1 MRIQLNNKEIVRFGK
16 RALMALIVA
25 LAMPGAA
32 TIAGE
37 SLEQRVQRYWTA
49 RSINDVHTVYS
60 LESAARPGGWLTP
73 DKYQQLGGLPVREIK
88 VVETKIES
96 NKATVTLQGQ
106 VAVGTL
112 GWMPQTL
119 TEDWVLIEGEW
130 YHQTPQR

>member
-1 MRIQLNNKEIVRFGK
+1 MRTQPSSKGIARFGK
-16 RALMALIVA
+16 RALMASVVA
-25 LAMPGAA
+25 LVVLSDAV
-32 TIAGE
+32 IAGE

-49 RSINDVHTVYS
+49 RSINDVHTVYG

-73 DKYQQLGGLPVREIK
+73 DKHQQLGGLPVREIK
-88 VVETKIES
+88 VVETRIDGD
-96 NKATVTLQGQ
+96 KATVTLQGQ

>member
-1 MRIQLNNKEIVRFGK
+1 MQIQPSNLVIARLGK
-16 RALMALIVA
+16 RALALVVALIA
-25 LAMPGAA
+25 LMGV
-32 TIAGE
+32 THAGE
-37 SLEQRVQRYWTA
+37 PLEQRAQRYWDA
-49 RSINDVHTVYS
+49 RSVNDIYTVYS

-73 DKYQQLGGLPVREIK
+73 DKYKQVGGLPVRE
-88 VVETKIES
+88 VKIAGTQVDGD
-96 NKATVTLQGQ
+96 KAKVTLQGQ

>member
-1 MRIQLNNKEIVRFGK
+1 MRTLPSSKIARLG
-16 RALMALIVA
+16 MAVWIASVLA
-25 LAMPGAA
+25 LAVPVGA
-32 TIAGE
+32 TVAGE

-49 RSINDVHTVYS
+49 RSINDVHTVYG

-73 DKYQQLGGLPVREIK
+73 DKYQQLGGLPVRDIK
-88 VVETKIES
+88 IVKTQVEGD
-96 NKATVTLQGQ
+96 KAMVMLQGE

-119 TEDWVLIEGEW
+119 TENWVLIEGEW

>member
-1 MRIQLNNKEIVRFGK
+1 MRIQPSNPVIARLGK
-16 RALMALIVA
+16 RALASAVALIALMGVA
-25 LAMPGAA
+25 H
-32 TIAGE
+32 AGE
-37 SLEQRVQRYWTA
+37 PLEQRAQRYWDA
-49 RSINDVHTVYS
+49 RSVNDIHTVYS

-73 DKYQQLGGLPVREIK
+73 DKYKQVGGLPVRE
-88 VVETKIES
+88 VKIAGTQVDGD
-96 NKATVTLQGQ
+96 KAKVTLQGQ

>member
-1 MRIQLNNKEIVRFGK
+1 
-16 RALMALIVA
+16 MALIVA
-25 LAMPGAA
+25 LAVPGAA

-88 VVETKIES
+88 VVETKVEGD
-96 NKATVTLQGQ
+96 KATVTLQGQ

-119 TEDWVLIEGEW
+119 TEEWVLIEGEW

>member
-25 LAMPGAA
+25 LAVPGAA

-88 VVETKIES
+88 VVETKVEGD
-96 NKATVTLQGQ
+96 KATVTLQGQ

-119 TEDWVLIEGEW
+119 TEEWVLIEGEW

>member
-1 MRIQLNNKEIVRFGK
+1 MRTQPSSKGIARFGK
-16 RALMALIVA
+16 RALMASVVA
-25 LAMPGAA
+25 LVVLSDAV
-32 TIAGE
+32 IAGE

-49 RSINDVHTVYS
+49 RSINDVHTVYG
-60 LESAARPGGWLTP
+60 LESAARPGGGLTP
-73 DKYQQLGGLPVREIK
+73 DKHQQLGGLPVREIK
-88 VVETKIES
+88 VVETRIDGD
-96 NKATVTLQGQ
+96 KATVTLQGQ

>member
-1 MRIQLNNKEIVRFGK
+1 
-16 RALMALIVA
+16 MASIVA
-25 LAMPGAA
+25 LAVSGAA
-32 TIAGE
+32 TVAGE

-49 RSINDVHTVYS
+49 RSINDVHTVYG
-60 LESAARPGGWLTP
+60 LESAAQPGGWLTP
-73 DKYQQLGGLPVREIK
+73 DKYQQLGGLPVREVKI
-88 VVETKIES
+88 VETKIEGD
-96 NKATVTLQGQ
+96 NATVTLQGQ